1 MVGRLLSYWE
11 GNLSGAMLNF
21 GGVRVF
27 LVDSCTYSN
36 VLRPCQCKGSIEY
49 VHLGCL
55 RHWVSS
61 PRWTNTLVVS
71 NSKNFPALTLGLF
84 NNWSKVKG
92 RLNIADTP
100 EGSYFYRSL
109 AKSQGWLGDLIN
121 FVLLAQAVAL
131 WIVQGHVSS
140 HQRVT
145 AVSERLVWFLSCQA
159 AYPANVSKGG
169 FLKLIILHWNV
180 ECR

>member
-1 MVGRLLSYWE
+1 
-11 GNLSGAMLNF
+11 MLNF

-71 NSKNFPALTLGLF
+71 NSKNFPMPPWDFSIIDPRSKGVSILQTLQRDPTSTGHWL
-84 NNWSKVKG
+84 SLKG
-92 RLNIADTP
+92 DL
-100 EGSYFYRSL
+100 
-109 AKSQGWLGDLIN
+109 DLIN
-121 FVLLAQAVAL
+121 FVLLCSGRCLVNCARPRIITSKFEYN
-131 WIVQGHVSS
+131 WNCCIC
-140 HQRVT
+140 QRVT
-145 AVSERLVWFLSCQA
+145 AVSERLVWFLSCQT

-169 FLKLIILHWNV
+169 FLKLIITL
-180 ECR
+180 ECGVPIGV